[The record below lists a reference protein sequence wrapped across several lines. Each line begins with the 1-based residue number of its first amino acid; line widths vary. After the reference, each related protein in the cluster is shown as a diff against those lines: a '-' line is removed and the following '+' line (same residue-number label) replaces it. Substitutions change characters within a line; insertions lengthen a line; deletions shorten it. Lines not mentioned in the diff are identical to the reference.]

1 VIQKFFIHIP
11 KNGGMTIRQSNIA
24 RPKVTL
30 ATPDTHK
37 NQNYTISVRNK
48 MQQLG
53 EHDGFEHARWKDI
66 NKELQDKMI
75 FFAIVRNPWD
85 RVVSRYFFAK
95 KVIYHEE
102 GSNQFGKTDYADT
115 SSFEAFLDE
124 RHKWGE
130 SEYMWHR
137 AVRGWYPAKD
147 YVTCDKGIMR
157 CDILRLEHLDEEI
170 CKYLNLPFM
179 TGPRNVT
186 AINNKSYQDI
196 YTPETIQVVADWY
209 KKDIDQWDFDFDTPA
224 RKNYWDF

>member
-1 VIQKFFIHIP
+1 
-11 KNGGMTIRQSNIA
+11 MTIRRSNIA
-24 RPKVTL
+24 RPKVML

-37 NQNYTISVRNK
+37 NQNYSISVRNK

-186 AINNKSYQDI
+186 AINNKRYQDI
-196 YTPETIQVVADWY
+196 YTSETIQIVADWY
-209 KKDIDQWDFDFDTPA
+209 KDDIDQWGFDFDTSA
-224 RKNYWDF
+224 QKNYWSE

>member
-1 VIQKFFIHIP
+1 
-11 KNGGMTIRQSNIA
+11 MTIRRSNIA
-24 RPKVTL
+24 RPKVML

-37 NQNYTISVRNK
+37 NQNYAISVRNK

-186 AINNKSYQDI
+186 AINNKRYQDI
-196 YTPETIQVVADWY
+196 YTSETIQIVADWY
-209 KKDIDQWDFDFDTPA
+209 KDDIDQWGFDFDTSA
-224 RKNYWDF
+224 QKNYWSE